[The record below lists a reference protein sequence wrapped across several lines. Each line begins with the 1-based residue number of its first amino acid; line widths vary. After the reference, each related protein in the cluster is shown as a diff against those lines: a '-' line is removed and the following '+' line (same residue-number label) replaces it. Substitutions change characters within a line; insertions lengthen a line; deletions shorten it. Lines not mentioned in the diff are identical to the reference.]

1 MNDLRENFKNDP
13 EVSGSIEIIS
23 ERMFCDN
30 CGQIVDMFEEE
41 FPNIVVTRVE
51 VFKYLQQSEGK
62 K

>member
-1 MNDLRENFKNDP
+1 MLFR
-13 EVSGSIEIIS
+13 S
-23 ERMFCDN
+23 DN

-62 K
+62 KYGIY